1 MKSYL
6 GNKEMLVVCV
16 IQRRKPQKKKKKRY
30 FEKIKTSEGKI
41 KEE

>member
-1 MKSYL
+1 MKNYL

-16 IQRRKPQKKKKKRY
+16 IQRCTPQKKKRY

>member
-1 MKSYL
+1 MKNYL

-16 IQRRKPQKKKKKRY
+16 IQRCKPQKKKKRY